1 MNRTKILLI
10 AAILLSATGLTQADE
25 NKLSITF
32 DLTYRSKWM
41 TKGSEGYGSDPALFK
56 TVDLDFWGTGFGAA
70 VTHQEATNSGWVDKE
85 RFNYDVY
92 YKNSLFDD
100 ATYKTKY
107 KIRWRYKN
115 YPDRPRKAK
124 NSQEWQFKFSWPKI
138 LPVENLFPYYTVYYE
153 YPAGSN
159 YDNRNITGWLHLF
172 GLGYDLSI
180 PELPNPLRLSADV
193 SYRDGL
199 GGGTKDHDWSH
210 ATLGIS
216 TKFKVTDNLSFVPAL
231 YHQITMDDSVCKRD
245 DITYCHLSLK
255 HKF

>member
-1 MNRTKILLI
+1 MNRTKILLF

-25 NKLSITF
+25 DKLSVTF
-32 DLTYRSKWM
+32 DLTYMSKWM
-41 TKGSEGYGSDPALFK
+41 TKGKEGYGQQGGLFK
-56 TVDLDFWGTGFGAA
+56 TIDLDLWSSGFGVA

-115 YPDRPRKAK
+115 YPHRPRKAK

-138 LPVENLFPYYTVYYE
+138 LPVENLFPYYTIYYE

-159 YDNRNITGWLHLF
+159 YDNRNITGGLHLF
-172 GLGYDLSI
+172 GLGYDLNI

-216 TKFKVTDNLSFVPAL
+216 TKLKITDNLSFIPGI
-231 YHQITMDDSVCKRD
+231 YHQISMDDSVSKR
-245 DITYCHLSLK
+245 DITYCKLSMRY
-255 HKF
+255 KF